1 MRVLVLGGTRFMG
14 HFLVYRLL
22 AAGHQVTLLNRGV
35 TPDAFGD
42 RVGRI
47 RCDRAAGDLEQA
59 LGGRA
64 FDVAVDFTAYTAA
77 DGRAAVGAL
86 GGGRVG
92 HYLMIS
98 TGSVYLVRKGCPR
111 PSRERDY
118 DGPLLPEPA
127 DEADRAA
134 WAYGMDKRG
143 CEDVLAAAWHEHGFP
158 ATVLRIPM
166 VNGERDPHR
175 RLERYVARVLDGGPL
190 LVPDGG
196 EHPVRHV
203 YSGDVVRAIVRLLLV
218 PSTFGQAYNL
228 CMEETPTL
236 SELLALV
243 AELLGA
249 PARLVPVTSAA
260 LRDRGVDPVAMSPF
274 SDRWMST
281 LDPAKARAELG
292 FQHTP
297 LRRWLETV
305 ITSLLA
311 NPPSEPPPG
320 YERRAEE
327 LSLAASLDDARAAG
341 AGNAGPA

>member
-22 AAGHQVTLLNRGV
+22 AAGHQITLLNRGV
-35 TPDAFGD
+35 TPDPFGG
-42 RVGRI
+42 RVARV
-47 RCDRAAGDLEQA
+47 RCDRAADDLGEA
-59 LGGRA
+59 LGGRE
-64 FDVAVDFTAYTAA
+64 FDAAVDFTAYTAA
-77 DGRAAVGAL
+77 DGRAVVRAL

-92 HYLMIS
+92 HYVMIS
-98 TGSVYLVRKGCPR
+98 TGSVYLVREGCPR

-118 DGPLLPEPA
+118 GGPLLPEPA
-127 DEADRAA
+127 GEEDRAA
-134 WAYGMDKRG
+134 WAYGMGKRG
-143 CEDVLAAAWHEHGFP
+143 CEEALAAAFRDDRFP

-175 RLERYVARVLDGGPL
+175 RLERYIARALDGGPV

-196 EHPVRHV
+196 EQAVRHV
-203 YSGDVVRAIVRLLLV
+203 YSGDVVRAIAELLLA
-218 PSTFGQAYNL
+218 PSTFGEAYNL
-228 CMEETPTL
+228 CMDETPTL

-249 PARLVPVTSAA
+249 PARLAPVSSAA
-260 LRDRGVDPVAMSPF
+260 LRARGIDPVAMSPF
-274 SDRWMST
+274 SDRWMSV

-327 LSLAASLDDARAAG
+327 IALAATLSGEAG
-341 AGNAGPA
+341 AGSAGRA

>member
-22 AAGHQVTLLNRGV
+22 AAGHQVTLLNRGA
-35 TPDAFGD
+35 TPDRFGD
-42 RVGRI
+42 RVARV
-47 RCDRAAGDLEQA
+47 RCDRAADDLAQA
-59 LGGRA
+59 LGGRE
-64 FDVAVDFTAYTAA
+64 FDAAVDFTAYTAA
-77 DGRAAVGAL
+77 DGRAAARAL

-92 HYLMIS
+92 HYVMIS
-98 TGSVYLVRKGCPR
+98 TGSVYLVREGCPR

-118 DGPLLPEPA
+118 DGPLLPEPEGEE
-127 DEADRAA
+127 DSAA
-134 WAYGMDKRG
+134 WAYGMNKRG
-143 CEDVLAAAWHEHGFP
+143 CEEELAAAFRDDGFP

-196 EHPVRHV
+196 GHTVRHV
-203 YSGDVVRAIVRLLLV
+203 YSGDVVRAIVALLLV

-228 CMEETPTL
+228 CMDETPTL
-236 SELLALV
+236 SELLALI

-249 PARLVPVTSAA
+249 PARLAPVASAA
-260 LRDRGVDPVAMSPF
+260 LRARGIDPVAMSPF

-281 LDPAKARAELG
+281 LDPSRAKAELG

-305 ITSLLA
+305 VTSLLA
-311 NPPSEPPPG
+311 NPPSDPPPG
-320 YERRAEE
+320 YERRADEV
-327 LSLAASLDDARAAG
+327 SLAAGAG
-341 AGNAGPA
+341 AGNAGRA

>member
-35 TPDAFGD
+35 TPDLFGD
-42 RVGRI
+42 RVARV
-47 RCDRAAGDLEQA
+47 RCDRAAGGLERA
-59 LGGRA
+59 LGGRE
-64 FDVAVDFTAYTAA
+64 FDAAVDFTAYTAA
-77 DGRAAVGAL
+77 DGRAAVRAL

-92 HYLMIS
+92 HHVMIS
-98 TGSVYLVRKGCPR
+98 TGSVYLVREGCPR
-111 PSRERDY
+111 PARERDV

-127 DEADRAA
+127 GEEDRAA
-134 WAYGMDKRG
+134 WAYGMNKRG
-143 CEDVLAAAWHEHGFP
+143 CEEVLAAAWQKDGFP

-175 RLERYVARVLDGGPL
+175 RLERYITRVLDGGPL

-196 EHPVRHV
+196 EHAVRHV
-203 YSGDVVRAIVRLLLV
+203 YSGDVVRVIVKLLLA

-228 CMEETPTL
+228 CMDEAPTL

-249 PARLVPVTSAA
+249 PARLVPVDSAA
-260 LRDRGVDPVAMSPF
+260 LRARGLDPVAMSPF
-274 SDRWMST
+274 SDRWMSM
-281 LDPAKARAELG
+281 LDPARAKAELG

-311 NPPSEPPPG
+311 NPPSEAPPG
-320 YERRAEE
+320 YERRADE
-327 LSLAASLDDARAAG
+327 LSLAAELRGDARPRDAD
-341 AGNAGPA
+341 PT

>member
-22 AAGHQVTLLNRGV
+22 AAGHQVTLLNRGA
-35 TPDAFGD
+35 TPDRFGD
-42 RVGRI
+42 RVARV
-47 RCDRAAGDLEQA
+47 RCDRAADDLAQA
-59 LGGRA
+59 LGGRE
-64 FDVAVDFTAYTAA
+64 FDAAVDFTAYAAA
-77 DGRAAVGAL
+77 DGRAAARAL

-92 HYLMIS
+92 HYVMIS
-98 TGSVYLVRKGCPR
+98 TGSVYLVREGCPR

-118 DGPLLPEPA
+118 DGPLLPEP
-127 DEADRAA
+127 EGEEDRAA

-143 CEDVLAAAWHEHGFP
+143 CEEALAAAFRDDGFP

-196 EHPVRHV
+196 GHAVRHV
-203 YSGDVVRAIVRLLLV
+203 YSGDVVRAIVALLLV

-228 CMEETPTL
+228 CMDETPTL
-236 SELLALV
+236 SELLALI

-249 PARLVPVTSAA
+249 PARLAPVASAA
-260 LRDRGVDPVAMSPF
+260 LRARGIDPVAMSPF

-281 LDPAKARAELG
+281 LDPSRAKAELG

-305 ITSLLA
+305 VTSLLA
-311 NPPSEPPPG
+311 NPPSDPPPG
-320 YERRAEE
+320 YERRADEV
-327 LSLAASLDDARAAG
+327 SLAAEAG
-341 AGNAGPA
+341 AGNAGRA

>member
-22 AAGHQVTLLNRGV
+22 AAGHHVTLLNRGA
-35 TPDAFGD
+35 TPDRFGD
-42 RVGRI
+42 RVARV
-47 RCDRAAGDLEQA
+47 RCDRAADDLAQA
-59 LGGRA
+59 LVGRE
-64 FDVAVDFTAYTAA
+64 FDAAVDFTAYTAA
-77 DGRAAVGAL
+77 DGRAAARAL
-86 GGGRVG
+86 AGGRVG
-92 HYLMIS
+92 HYVMIS
-98 TGSVYLVRKGCPR
+98 TGSVYLVREGCPR

-118 DGPLLPEPA
+118 DGPLLPEPEGE
-127 DEADRAA
+127 DDRAA
-134 WAYGMDKRG
+134 WAYGMNKRG
-143 CEDVLAAAWHEHGFP
+143 CEAALAAAFRDDGFP

-196 EHPVRHV
+196 GHAVRHV
-203 YSGDVVRAIVRLLLV
+203 YSGDVVRAIVKLLLV

-228 CMEETPTL
+228 CMDERPTL
-236 SELLALV
+236 AELLALV

-249 PARLVPVTSAA
+249 PARLAPVDAAA
-260 LRDRGVDPVAMSPF
+260 LRARGIDPVAMSPF
-274 SDRWMST
+274 SDRWMS
-281 LDPAKARAELG
+281 LLEPAKARAELG

-311 NPPSEPPPG
+311 NPPSDPPPG
-320 YERRAEE
+320 YERRADEV
-327 LSLAASLDDARAAG
+327 SLAG
-341 AGNAGPA
+341 EAGNAGRA

>member
-35 TPDAFGD
+35 TPDLFGD
-42 RVGRI
+42 RVARI
-47 RCDRAAGDLEQA
+47 RCDRTAGGLEQA
-59 LGGRA
+59 LGGRE
-64 FDVAVDFTAYTAA
+64 FDAAVDFTAYTAA

-92 HYLMIS
+92 HYVMIS
-98 TGSVYLVRKGCPR
+98 TGSVYLVREGCPR

-118 DGPLLPEPA
+118 DGPLLPEPT
-127 DEADRAA
+127 DEEDRAS
-134 WAYGMDKRG
+134 WAYGMNKRG
-143 CEDVLAAAWHEHGFP
+143 CEEALAAAWRDDGFP

-175 RLERYVARVLDGGPL
+175 RLERYIARVLDGGPL

-203 YSGDVVRAIVRLLLV
+203 YSGDVVRAIVKLLLV

-236 SELLALV
+236 PELLALV

-249 PARLVPVTSAA
+249 PARLARVDRAA
-260 LRDRGVDPVAMSPF
+260 LRARGIDPVAMSPF
-274 SDRWMST
+274 SDPWMSM

-311 NPPSEPPPG
+311 NPPSDPPPG
-320 YERRAEE
+320 YDRRAEE
-327 LSLAASLDDARAAG
+327 RSLAAALPGAARVGDAD
-341 AGNAGPA
+341 PA

>member
-35 TPDAFGD
+35 TPDVFGD
-42 RVGRI
+42 RVARI
-47 RCDRAAGDLEQA
+47 RCDRTTGGGLEQA
-59 LGGRA
+59 LGGRE
-64 FDVAVDFTAYTAA
+64 FDAAVDFTAYTAA
-77 DGRAAVGAL
+77 DGRAAALAL

-92 HYLMIS
+92 HYVMIS
-98 TGSVYLVRKGCPR
+98 TGSVYLVREGCPR
-111 PSRERDY
+111 PSRERDD

-127 DEADRAA
+127 DEEDRAA
-134 WAYGMDKRG
+134 WAYGMNKRG
-143 CEDVLAAAWHEHGFP
+143 CEEALAAAWRGDGFP

-175 RLERYVARVLDGGPL
+175 RLERYIARVLDGGPL

-203 YSGDVVRAIVRLLLV
+203 YSGDVVRAIVKLLLV

-236 SELLALV
+236 AELLALV

-249 PARLVPVTSAA
+249 PARLAPVDRAA
-260 LRDRGVDPVAMSPF
+260 LRARGIDPVAMSPF
-274 SDRWMST
+274 SDPWMSM

-311 NPPSEPPPG
+311 NPPSDPPPG

-327 LSLAASLDDARAAG
+327 RALAAALPGEARAGDAD
-341 AGNAGPA
+341 PA

>member
-22 AAGHQVTLLNRGV
+22 AAGHHVTLLNRGV

-42 RVGRI
+42 RVARV
-47 RCDRAAGDLEQA
+47 RCDRAAGDVAQA
-59 LGGRA
+59 LGGQE
-64 FDVAVDFTAYTAA
+64 FDAAVDFTAYTAE
-77 DGRAAVGAL
+77 DGRAAVRAL

-92 HYLMIS
+92 HYVMIS
-98 TGSVYLVRKGCPR
+98 TGSVYLVREGCPR

-118 DGPLLPEPA
+118 GGPLLPEPA
-127 DEADRAA
+127 GEEDRAA
-134 WAYGMDKRG
+134 WAYGMNKRR
-143 CEDVLAAAWHEHGFP
+143 CEEVLAAAWQEERFP

-196 EHPVRHV
+196 KHPVRHV
-203 YSGDVVRAIVRLLLV
+203 YSGDVVRAIVKLFLV
-218 PSTFGQAYNL
+218 PSTFGEAYNL

-249 PARLVPVTSAA
+249 PARLEPISSAA
-260 LRDRGVDPVAMSPF
+260 LRVRGLDPAVMSPF
-274 SDRWMST
+274 SDPWMSM
-281 LDPAKARAELG
+281 LDPARAHAELG
-292 FQHTP
+292 FRHTP

-311 NPPSEPPPG
+311 HPPSEPPPG

-327 LSLAASLDDARAAG
+327 LALAAALSGEPGLG
-341 AGNAGPA
+341 SV